1 MLLTTNLIDNFFDD
15 SFAIRKMNYIN
26 YTDDVTHDD
35 DGATIKMK
43 VPGFNKK
50 SIDISVDSETLTIEG
65 KTDDDSFVKR
75 FSIDNKFDFD
85 SIDAKVV
92 DGLLTL
98 SIPYKA
104 EVKPRKIKVN

>member
-1 MLLTTNLIDNFFDD
+1 MILTSNLINDFFDD
-15 SFAIRKMNYIN
+15 SFASRRMNKIN

>member
-1 MLLTTNLIDNFFDD
+1 MILTSDLFDNFFDD
-15 SFAIRKMNYIN
+15 TFAISRMNEIKRQGE
-26 YTDDVTHDD
+26 VTHDD
-35 DGATIKMK
+35 DGATIKLK

>member
-1 MLLTTNLIDNFFDD
+1 MILTSGLLNDLFDD
-15 SFAIRKMNYIN
+15 SFAIKRMNEIIKQKEI
-26 YTDDVTHDD
+26 THDD
-35 DGATIKMK
+35 NGATIKLK

-65 KTDDDSFVKR
+65 KTDDDSFTKR

>member
-1 MLLTTNLIDNFFDD
+1 MLTQDLLNNFFDD

-35 DGATIKMK
+35 DGATIKLK

-75 FSIDNKFDFD
+75 FSIDNKFDLD
-85 SIDAKVV
+85 EIDAKVV

>member
-1 MLLTTNLIDNFFDD
+1 MLLTEQLINNFFDD
-15 SFAIRKMNYIN
+15 SFAIRKMNKIN

-35 DGATIKMK
+35 DGATIKLK

-98 SIPYKA
+98 SIPYKD

>member
-1 MLLTTNLIDNFFDD
+1 MLTQDLLNNFFDD
-15 SFAIRKMNYIN
+15 SFAIRRMNKIN

-75 FSIDNKFDFD
+75 FSIDNKFDLD
-85 SIDAKVV
+85 EIDAKVV

>member
-1 MLLTTNLIDNFFDD
+1 MIPITYFMNEFFDD
-15 SFAIRKMNYIN
+15 SFAIRKMNKIN

-35 DGATIKMK
+35 DGATIKLK

-65 KTDDDSFVKR
+65 KTDDDSFVKKY
-75 FSIDNKFDFD
+75 SIDTKYDFD
-85 SIDAKVV
+85 SIDAKVI

-98 SIPYKA
+98 PIPYKA

>member
-1 MLLTTNLIDNFFDD
+1 MILTRGLLNDLFDD
-15 SFAIRKMNYIN
+15 SFAIKRMNEIIKQKEI
-26 YTDDVTHDD
+26 THDD
-35 DGATIKMK
+35 DGATIKLK

-65 KTDDDSFVKR
+65 KTDDDSFTKR
-75 FSIDNKFDFD
+75 YSIDNKFDFD